1 VTEHNPQ
8 LTTFFTINLTITYF
22 SFSFVKTFYMEY
34 DYNTSRPKLILP
46 EYGRNIQ
53 KMVEYILTIEDREE
67 RNRLAQAVIIIM
79 GNMNPHLR
87 DINDFKHKLWDHLA
101 IMSDFQLD
109 IEYPYE
115 VPQPEEFTEKPRR
128 VSYNNSDIRY
138 RHYGRIVESLIQEA
152 VKLPEGEDKDT
163 LTKLI
168 ANHMKKSYL
177 NWNRDS
183 VTDEIIFSD
192 LHELSGKR
200 LSVKEG
206 LKLSDQ
212 KDFQKGKQQQ
222 QQQRK
227 RMQMQQ
233 QRKKQQ

>member
-1 VTEHNPQ
+1 
-8 LTTFFTINLTITYF
+8 
-22 SFSFVKTFYMEY
+22 MEY

-53 KMVEYILTIEDREE
+53 KMVEYIMSVADREE

-109 IEYPYE
+109 IDYPYE
-115 VPQPEEFTEKPRR
+115 IPRPEEFTEKPRR
-128 VSYNNSDIRY
+128 VSYNSKQTKF
-138 RHYGRIVESLIQEA
+138 RHYGHIVESLIAEA

-163 LTKLI
+163 LTRLI

-177 NWNRDS
+177 TWNRDS
-183 VTDEIIFSD
+183 VTDEIIFND
-192 LHELSGKR
+192 LYEISGKQ
-200 LSVKEG
+200 LTVKEG

-222 QQQRK
+222 QQRK

-233 QRKKQQ
+233 RKKIQ

>member
-1 VTEHNPQ
+1 
-8 LTTFFTINLTITYF
+8 
-22 SFSFVKTFYMEY
+22 MEY
-34 DYNTSRPKLILP
+34 DYNTSRHKLILP

-53 KMVEYILTIEDREE
+53 KMVEHIMSIADREE

-101 IMSDFQLD
+101 IMSNFQLD
-109 IEYPYE
+109 IDYPYE
-115 VPQPEEFTEKPRR
+115 IPRPEEFTEKPRR
-128 VSYNNSDIRY
+128 VSYNSKEIRY
-138 RHYGRIVESLIQEA
+138 RHYGHIVESLIAEA
-152 VKLPEGEDKDT
+152 VKLPDGEDKDT
-163 LTKLI
+163 LIKLI

-177 NWNRDS
+177 SWNRDS
-183 VTDEIIFSD
+183 VTDEIIFND

-200 LSVKEG
+200 LTVKEG
-206 LKLSDQ
+206 LKLSEQ

-233 QRKKQQ
+233 RKKVQ

>member
-1 VTEHNPQ
+1 
-8 LTTFFTINLTITYF
+8 
-22 SFSFVKTFYMEY
+22 MEY
-34 DYNTSRPKLILP
+34 DYNASRNKLILP

-53 KMVEYILTIEDREE
+53 KMVEHILAISDREE

-101 IMSDFQLD
+101 IMADFQLD
-109 IEYPYE
+109 IDFPYA

-128 VSYNNSDIRY
+128 VAYNDSDIRY
-138 RHYGRIVESLIQEA
+138 RHYGHIVEDLIKEA
-152 VKLPEGEDKDT
+152 IKLPESEDKDT
-163 LTKLI
+163 LIRLI

-177 NWNRDS
+177 SWNRDS
-183 VTDEIIFSD
+183 VTDEIIFND
-192 LHELSGKR
+192 LHELSGKQ
-200 LSVKEG
+200 LVVKEG
-206 LKLSDQ
+206 VKLSEQ
-212 KDFQKGKQQQ
+212 KDFQKGRQQQQQQ

-233 QRKKQQ
+233 RKKPMQ

>member
-1 VTEHNPQ
+1 
-8 LTTFFTINLTITYF
+8 
-22 SFSFVKTFYMEY
+22 MEY
-34 DYNTSRPKLILP
+34 DYNTSRNKLILP

-53 KMVEYILTIEDREE
+53 KMVEHILSIPDREE

-101 IMSDFQLD
+101 IMADFKLD
-109 IEYPYE
+109 IDFPYE
-115 VPQPEEFTEKPRR
+115 IPQPEEFAEKPRR
-128 VSYNNSDIRY
+128 VNYANSDIRY
-138 RHYGRIVESLIQEA
+138 RHYGHIVEILIKEA
-152 VKLPEGEDKDT
+152 LKLPEGDDKDT
-163 LTKLI
+163 LTRLI

-177 NWNRDS
+177 AWNRDS
-183 VTDEIIFSD
+183 VTDEIIFND
-192 LHELSGKR
+192 LYELSGRK

-206 LKLSDQ
+206 VKLSEQ
-212 KDFQKGKQQQ
+212 KDFQKGKQQQQQ

-233 QRKKQQ
+233 QRKKNM

>member
-1 VTEHNPQ
+1 
-8 LTTFFTINLTITYF
+8 
-22 SFSFVKTFYMEY
+22 MEY
-34 DYNTSRPKLILP
+34 DYNTSRNRLILP

-53 KMVEYILTIEDREE
+53 KMVEYILSIPDREE

-101 IMSDFQLD
+101 IMADFRLD
-109 IEYPYE
+109 IDFPYE
-115 VPQPEEFTEKPRR
+115 IPQPEEFAEKPRR

-138 RHYGRIVESLIQEA
+138 RHYGRIVETLIKEA
-152 VKLPEGEDKDT
+152 LKLPDGEDKDT

-177 NWNRDS
+177 AWNRDS
-183 VTDEIIFSD
+183 VTDEIIFND
-192 LHELSGKR
+192 LFELSGRK
-200 LSVKEG
+200 LAVKEG
-206 LKLSDQ
+206 VKLSEQ

-222 QQQRK
+222 QQLQQRK

-233 QRKKQQ
+233 RKKTM

>member
-1 VTEHNPQ
+1 LIRTN
-8 LTTFFTINLTITYF
+8 F
-22 SFSFVKTFYMEY
+22 SLRFVKIMDMEY

-53 KMVEYILTIEDREE
+53 KMVEHILTIGDREE

-109 IEYPYE
+109 IDYPYE
-115 VPQPEEFTEKPRR
+115 IPQPEEFAEKPRR
-128 VSYNNSDIRY
+128 VSYNTNEIRY
-138 RHYGRIVESLIQEA
+138 RHYGRIVESLIKEA
-152 VKLPEGEDKDT
+152 IKLPEGEDKDT

-177 NWNRDS
+177 AWNRDS
-183 VTDEIIFSD
+183 VTDEIIFND
-192 LHELSGKR
+192 LYELSGKK
-200 LSVKEG
+200 LTVKEG

-233 QRKKQQ
+233 QRKKPQ